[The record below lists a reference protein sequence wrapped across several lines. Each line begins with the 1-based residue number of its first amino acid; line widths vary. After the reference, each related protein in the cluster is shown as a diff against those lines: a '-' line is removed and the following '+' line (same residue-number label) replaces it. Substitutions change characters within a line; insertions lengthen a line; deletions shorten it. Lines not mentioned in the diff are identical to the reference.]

1 MKADRHSRSE
11 ATAGTFRVEKYFPA
25 RPCLT
30 FSAGEESEESAGV
43 TPAEPVP
50 GLDETLVLRL
60 REEAG
65 DEVGPEVGEP
75 GVVHVARDDHI
86 GPVTLA
92 QREGRVHRLESDQ
105 FSNLRNIS
113 LKVSSPRDMV

>member
-11 ATAGTFRVEKYFPA
+11 ATAGIFLFEKLWPGEIA
-25 RPCLT
+25 GRQLT

-50 GLDETLVLRL
+50 GLDETLVLGL
-60 REEAG
+60 REQAG

-75 GVVHVARDDHI
+75 GVVHVAGYDHV
-86 GPVTLA
+86 GPVALA
-92 QREGRVHRLESDQ
+92 QGEGRVQRLQ
-105 FSNLRNIS
+105 
-113 LKVSSPRDMV
+113 